1 MAFKEPAV
9 EDKMNRIR
17 FFTSGA
23 LFLFALY
30 CLIWDPLLPFSLPR
44 GVYIAATV
52 YFALFPV
59 KDMLPLCNHTLYK
72 GRQFKKN
79 YISNPELDETVFR
92 RAKTKFDRR
101 AFWALAF
108 WIAFMAVPAVL
119 YMTGVLDR
127 IWIFFFF
134 ALSNFSVF
142 FAIFVWCPFHSL
154 FIRPECCMEC
164 RIFNWDS
171 FFAYSFLIF
180 IPNPYTVFLFS
191 LGVLSLVEWEVMHA
205 LYPKRF
211 YKESNCA
218 LTCENCDLEACRNH
232 KKKPFHKELKE
243 EYKEEPARAGNVA
256 ETFLNKEIED
266 ALK

>member
-1 MAFKEPAV
+1 MEEKV
-9 EDKMNRIR
+9 NRIR

-23 LFLFALY
+23 LFLFAVY
-30 CLIWDPLLPFSLPR
+30 CLLWDPLLPFSLPQ

-52 YFALFPV
+52 YFAFFPV
-59 KDMLPLCNHTLYK
+59 KDMLSLCSRTLYK

-79 YISNPELDETVFR
+79 YIRNPKLDESAFQ
-92 RAKTKFDRR
+92 RAKIKFDRR
-101 AFWALAF
+101 AFFAF
-108 WIAFMAVPAVL
+108 VFWLAFMAVPAAL
-119 YMTGVLDR
+119 YLTGILGE

-171 FFAYSFLIF
+171 FFAYSFLIL
-180 IPNPYTVFLFS
+180 IPNPYTVVLFS

-205 LYPKRF
+205 LHPKRF

-232 KKKPFHKELKE
+232 RKKPFHKQLKE
-243 EYKEEPARAGNVA
+243 EYRDEIARAGYIPEKFSKR
-256 ETFLNKEIED
+256 ETED